1 MFFLWQFLILIFAI
15 FVIISVLFITLRIE
29 LEFINVRVN
38 IPKKKNRYLNENYKI
53 KFRLYLFRKIK
64 IFDIDIVKTK
74 LERAKIKK
82 QIKGLENKLK
92 QNKNNFDLDFIKF
105 IKLINIRIKQ
115 MNLKIR
121 VGADNAA
128 ITAIL
133 VGIGYLLCSNLF
145 KNKINN
151 FEEQKYVIEPIYN
164 KKILNIKFEGIFF
177 VDMTNIIYIMFKIL
191 EKRRVEKNGTS
202 DRRSYAYSNE

>member
-38 IPKKKNRYLNENYKI
+38 IPKKRNRYLNENYKI

-105 IKLINIRIKQ
+105 IKLINIKIKQ

-133 VGIGYLLCSNLF
+133 VGIGYLICSNLF

-191 EKRRVEKNGTS
+191 EKRSVEKNGTS
-202 DRRSYAYSNE
+202 DRRAYAYSNE

>member
-1 MFFLWQFLILIFAI
+1 MFFLWQILILIFAI

-105 IKLINIRIKQ
+105 IKLINIRIKK
-115 MNLKIR
+115 MDLKIR